1 MKYKHRKNQK
11 LRYIIQWLVAWV
23 MFALGVYFGLPYVY
37 EFEWIVRLFIA
48 LNVST
53 VLVMG
58 MDKLSAIVQIHRVPE
73 MAFYVMTFL
82 GGSIG
87 MLVGMYT
94 FRHKTRKQSF
104 QIVVGLYVVQI
115 VYILI
120 VLTNGIENGTDKVYE
135 RFLIGRDVTRSTILY
150 SAIAFSVMFIFN
162 IIAEQIMTATIAVG

>member
-1 MKYKHRKNQK
+1 MKYKRRKNQRV
-11 LRYIIQWLVAWV
+11 RYVAGW
-23 MFALGVYFGLPYVY
+23 MIAWALFALAVYFGLPYVY

-53 VLVMG
+53 ILVMG

-87 MLVGMYT
+87 MLVGMYA

-104 QIVVGLYVVQI
+104 QIVVGLLILVQLSL
-115 VYILI
+115 VY
-120 VLTNGIENGTDKVYE
+120 YFWY
-135 RFLIGRDVTRSTILY
+135 R
-150 SAIAFSVMFIFN
+150 
-162 IIAEQIMTATIAVG
+162 